1 MFRNYLTIAL
11 RNLSKHTGYSLI
23 NILGLAVGMMC
34 FILIS
39 LFVRIE
45 LSYDRFHEKADR
57 IFRVVKEDPGNFYL
71 GNNHYAVTPIPLAPA
86 LAAEFP
92 AIEIVTRI
100 DNVTELISKDDLKVY
115 EDGMWG
121 DEHFF
126 DVFSYQLVS
135 GDPRTAL
142 KEPNTI
148 VLSRSMA
155 ARFFGDSDPM
165 GQTLL
170 FRNEKT
176 LRVTGLLEDPPEN
189 AHFTFNYLVSFPT
202 SENFVRNQDIWDSN
216 SWYTYFVLRAG
227 HSIEEVESGLPA
239 FTKTHLA
246 DSFTRRPERMSRFY
260 VQPLTDIHLFSH
272 INFDLDRS
280 GDIKY
285 VYMFSCVALVIL
297 LIACINYMNLATA
310 RSAARFREVGVRKVV
325 GAVRG
330 QLMVQFIGESVVL
343 SLIAVA
349 LASIL
354 VALLLPTFNTLVER
368 AISLDFSK
376 DGLLMIG
383 LVCVGVGVG
392 VVSGSYPAVILSGA
406 RPAVIIRQSN
416 RSGSRKAWLRNT
428 LVVGQFAAT
437 IMLIAGTLVIDGQL
451 DYMRTTDIG
460 VDRDHV
466 VVIDVEDAE
475 TRKQYESI
483 RGEFMSHRNII
494 MTTTSSSMP
503 TRISSQTAL
512 SDWDGRSDDTR
523 VPIYT
528 ASVNYDYVEM
538 FGLDV
543 VEGRGFS
550 REFPSDSKG
559 ALMLNE
565 TAVEQI
571 GWESAVGKT
580 IKFWGSENDRGT
592 VVGVLK
598 DYHMHSFHQEIEP
611 LMLYMRPDRFSRIL
625 VKIEPHDIPET
636 IAFMEEK
643 MKGFS
648 PDYPFTYEFLDDA
661 FNRMYKTEQ
670 TLSRVFTY
678 FTGIGL
684 VIACLGLF
692 GLAAFMAEQRTRE
705 IGVRKVLGAS
715 LSNIMWIMSRDFA
728 YLIIIAFAIAVPVSF
743 YAMEQWLDAF
753 AYRIELGAGIFLLS
767 GFGAFLI
774 AWCTV
779 SWQSLRAARANP
791 AESLQYE

>member
-1 MFRNYLTIAL
+1 MLRNYLTIAM

-23 NILGLAVGMMC
+23 NILGLSVGMMC

-57 IFRVVKEDPGNFYL
+57 IFRVVKEDPGNFYF
-71 GNNHYAVTPIPLAPA
+71 GNNHYAVTPVPLAPS
-86 LAAEFP
+86 LVAEFP
-92 AIEIVTRI
+92 AIEFATRI
-100 DNVTELISKDDLKVY
+100 DNVTELISRDDLKVY

-126 DVFSYQLVS
+126 DVFSYPLVS
-135 GDPRTAL
+135 GDPSTAL

-155 ARFFGDSDPM
+155 TRFFGDLDPM
-165 GQTLL
+165 GQTVL
-170 FRNEKT
+170 FQNEKT
-176 LRVTGLLEDPPEN
+176 LRVTGLMEDPPEN
-189 AHFTFNYLVSFPT
+189 SHITFKYLVSFPT
-202 SENFVRNQDIWDSN
+202 SENYLRNQDRWDNN
-216 SWYTYFVLRAG
+216 SWYTYFVLREG

-272 INFDLDRS
+272 INFDLDSS
-280 GDIKY
+280 GDIRY

-330 QLMVQFIGESVVL
+330 QLVAQFIGESVVL
-343 SLIAVA
+343 SLIAVS
-349 LASIL
+349 LAAIL
-354 VALLLPTFNTLVER
+354 VAILLPTFNTLVER
-368 AISLDFSK
+368 AISLDLSE
-376 DGLLMIG
+376 DGLLVLG

-392 VVSGSYPAVILSGA
+392 VVSGSYPAAILSGA
-406 RPAVIIRQSN
+406 RPAVIIRQSI

-437 IMLIAGTLVIDGQL
+437 IMLIAATLVIDGQL
-451 DYMRTTDIG
+451 EYMRTADIG

-475 TRKQYESI
+475 ARKQYESI
-483 RGEFMSHRNII
+483 RAEFMSHPGII
-494 MTTTSSSMP
+494 MTSTSSSMP
-503 TRISSQTAL
+503 TRISSQTTL
-512 SDWDGRSDDTR
+512 SDWDGRADDTR
-523 VPIYT
+523 VPIYE
-528 ASVNYDYVEM
+528 ASINYDYLEM

-550 REFPSDSKG
+550 RAFPSDTKG
-559 ALMLNE
+559 ALLLNE
-565 TAVEQI
+565 TAVQQM
-571 GWESAVGKT
+571 GWDAAVGKT
-580 IKFWGSENDRGT
+580 IKFWGSEDNRGT

-598 DYHMHSFHQEIEP
+598 DYHMHSFHREIEP
-611 LMLYMRPDRFSRIL
+611 LMLYMKPDRFSRIL
-625 VKIEPHDIPET
+625 VKIEPHHIPET
-636 IAFMEEK
+636 IAFMEER

-670 TLSRVFTY
+670 TLSRIFTY

-684 VIACLGLF
+684 MIACLGLF
-692 GLAAFMAEQRTRE
+692 GLAAYMAEQRTKE

-715 LSNIMWIMSRDFA
+715 LSNIMWLMSRDFA
-728 YLIIIAFAIAVPVSF
+728 YLIMIAFALAVPISY
-743 YAMEQWLDAF
+743 YAMDQWLDAF
-753 AYRIELGAGIFLLS
+753 AYRIELGAGIFMLS
-767 GFGAFLI
+767 GFGALLI
-774 AWCTV
+774 ASGTV

-791 AESLQYE
+791 AESLQYD